1 MIDNNGLCLF
11 SSCSSHVFQTHVFVL
26 ISLEIFSCK
35 VYPKSASV
43 TILRDSMLY
52 LKELNTNAILTFWAG
67 ADEMYTQG
75 AGFNEG
81 TL

>member
-1 MIDNNGLCLF
+1 M
-11 SSCSSHVFQTHVFVL
+11 FQTHVFVL
-26 ISLEIFSCK
+26 ISLEICSCK

-52 LKELNTNAILTFWAG
+52 LKESNTNAILTFWAG
-67 ADEMYTQG
+67 ADGMYTQG